1 MIPLAIRTT
10 EKRPGTGLAHCFPE
24 PQAQDALHARRTR
37 VYPSHVKPTRGL
49 CGPPFIPSPED
60 L

>member
-24 PQAQDALHARRTR
+24 PQAQDALHARRT
-37 VYPSHVKPTRGL
+37 
-49 CGPPFIPSPED
+49 
-60 L
+60 